1 MPKKKQKEYEIK
13 IIDENVLKNK
23 IYVIRGQKVML
34 DADLAAIYGYDTK
47 VFNRQVKNNIVK
59 FPSDMMFQLTKQE
72 VNLVRSQN
80 STSPNID
87 ISRSKKS
94 TTIEDASRCKN
105 CTSIDDL
112 LKCQNGTSRLDIL
125 DNGDDIL
132 RSQNVTSPNYD
143 LSRSQIVT
151 SIEEELSRFQNG
163 TSIMQTKGTKGGRVY
178 YPYAFTE
185 QGIYMLMTVLKGP
198 LATKQSIALVR
209 LFKSM
214 KDYIYENTDLFS
226 LQERTNKLEI
236 NTKVIKQDL
245 FEVKSDLKKVMDN
258 FVDPSTYKSFLI
270 LDGKRIEADL
280 AYISIYKK
288 AKKTIYYIDNYINI
302 KTLQLL
308 SHCKENVEII
318 IFSDNLSKKDFVND
332 EMLNDFMI
340 QNHTNKIKLIKT
352 NNKFHDRYIIL
363 DYKYKNNSIYFC
375 SYSSKDAG
383 KKISSIIKIEDN
395 KQIYYPLIDKL
406 LSI

>member
-1 MPKKKQKEYEIK
+1 
-13 IIDENVLKNK
+13 
-23 IYVIRGQKVML
+23 
-34 DADLAAIYGYDTK
+34 
-47 VFNRQVKNNIVK
+47 
-59 FPSDMMFQLTKQE
+59 
-72 VNLVRSQN
+72 
-80 STSPNID
+80 
-87 ISRSKKS
+87 
-94 TTIEDASRCKN
+94 
-105 CTSIDDL
+105 
-112 LKCQNGTSRLDIL
+112 
-125 DNGDDIL
+125 
-132 RSQNVTSPNYD
+132 
-143 LSRSQIVT
+143 
-151 SIEEELSRFQNG
+151 
-163 TSIMQTKGTKGGRVY
+163 MQTKGTKGGRVY

-270 LDGKRIEADL
+270 LDGKKIEADA
-280 AYISIYKK
+280 AYIYIYKK

-318 IFSDNLSKKDFVND
+318 IFSDNLSKKDFVSD

-340 QNHTNKIKLIKT
+340 QNPTNKIKLIKT

-375 SYSSKDAG
+375 GYSSKDAG

-395 KQIYYPLIDKL
+395 KQIYYPLIDTL
-406 LSI
+406 LNI

>member
-1 MPKKKQKEYEIK
+1 MAKNNDKQTQEVA
-13 IIDENVLKNK
+13 IIDENSLKSK
-23 IYVIRGQKVML
+23 IYIIRGQKVML
-34 DADLAAIYGYDTK
+34 DADLALIYGYETK
-47 VFNRQVKNNIVK
+47 TFNRQVQRNKVK
-59 FPSDMMFQLTKQE
+59 FPSDMMFQLTEEEYYILRSKNLTSRLNNLDNFDDST
-72 VNLVRSQN
+72 VNLRFQN
-80 STSPNID
+80 GTSRLDNLYNFDDSTVN
-87 ISRSKKS
+87 
-94 TTIEDASRCKN
+94 
-105 CTSIDDL
+105 
-112 LKCQNGTSRLDIL
+112 LKCQNGTSRLDNL
-125 DNGDDIL
+125 DNNL
-132 RSQNVTSPNYD
+132 RSQIATS
-143 LSRSQIVT
+143 SW
-151 SIEEELSRFQNG
+151 
-163 TSIMQTKGTKGGRVY
+163 GGVRKW
-178 YPYAFTE
+178 PYVFTE

-245 FEVKSDLKKVMDN
+245 FEVKFDLKKVMDN

-270 LDGKRIEADL
+270 LDGKKIEADA
-280 AYISIYKK
+280 AYINIYKK

-340 QNHTNKIKLIKT
+340 QNPTNKIKLIKT

-375 SYSSKDAG
+375 GYSSKDAG

-395 KQIYYPLIDKL
+395 KQIYYPLIDTL